1 MINMGVIGCGY
12 WGPNLIRNINS
23 SSKTNLK
30 WICDLDELKLNKISK
45 LYPSVNKT
53 NNIDDLL
60 NDSEIDA
67 VAIATPVSTHYP
79 IAKKS
84 LEKHKHVLIEKPI
97 SSTSEQA
104 EELITIAEKNNL
116 SLMCDHTYCYSSA
129 VRKIKNIIDSD
140 ILGDIL
146 YYDSTRINLG
156 LFQKDINV
164 AWDLAPHDLSIL
176 FHLFD
181 KKPLSLNATGA
192 IHTVDGIENIAYIS
206 LFYPNNLIAHINVNW
221 LSPLKQRKVIIT
233 GDKQMLLWD
242 DLNQSEGIKIYD
254 TGIGIEHF
262 PKKDKRKFL
271 ISYRH
276 GDINIPQ
283 LDSSEPL
290 SEVISEFVN
299 SIEQNRKSLTDGE
312 SGFNVLKVLE
322 AVNISLKNNGN
333 EVKLSF

>member
-1 MINMGVIGCGY
+1 MGVIGCGY

-23 SSKTNLK
+23 SSKANLK
-30 WICDLDELKLNKISK
+30 WVCDLDEVKLSKIGS
-45 LYPSVNKT
+45 LYPNVKKT

-60 NDSEIDA
+60 NDPQIDA
-67 VAIATPVSTHYP
+67 VAIATPVNTHYP
-79 IAKKS
+79 IAKKC
-84 LEKHKHVLIEKPI
+84 LNKYKNVLIEKPI
-97 SSTSEQA
+97 SSTSIQA
-104 EELITIAEKNNL
+104 EELISIAEKNNL

-129 VRKIKNIIDSD
+129 IRKIKDIIDD
-140 ILGDIL
+140 DVIGKVL

-176 FHLFD
+176 FYLFD
-181 KKPLSLNATGA
+181 QKPLTLNATGA
-192 IHTVDGIENIAYIS
+192 IHSVEGIENISYIS
-206 LFYPNNLIAHINVNW
+206 LFYPNNFIAHINVNW

-233 GDKQMLLWD
+233 GDKKMLLWD
-242 DLNQSEGIKIYD
+242 DLNQSESIKIYD

-262 PKKDKRKFL
+262 PEKDKRKFL

-276 GDINIPQ
+276 GDTNIPQ

-290 SEVISEFVN
+290 GEVINEFVN
-299 SIEQNRKSLTDGE
+299 SINENRKSLTDGI

-322 AVNISLKNNGN
+322 AVNASIKNNGN

>member
-30 WICDLDELKLNKISK
+30 WVCDLDEVQLNKIS
-45 LYPSVNKT
+45 SVYTNVKKT

-60 NDSEIDA
+60 NDPQIDA
-67 VAIATPVSTHYP
+67 VAIATPVNTHYS
-79 IAKKS
+79 IAKKC
-84 LEKHKHVLIEKPI
+84 LNKHKHVLIEKPI
-97 SSTSEQA
+97 SSTSIQA
-104 EELITIAEKNNL
+104 EELISIAEQNNL

-129 VRKIKNIIDSD
+129 IKKIKDIIDTD
-140 ILGDIL
+140 VLGKIL

-181 KKPLSLNATGA
+181 QKPLTLNATGA
-192 IHTVDGIENIAYIS
+192 IHSVEGIENISYIS
-206 LFYPNNLIAHINVNW
+206 LFYPNNFIAHINVNW

-233 GDKQMLLWD
+233 GDKKMLLWD
-242 DLNQSEGIKIYD
+242 DLNQSESIKIYD

-262 PKKDKRKFL
+262 PETDKRKFL

-290 SEVISEFVN
+290 CEVINEFVN
-299 SIEQNRKSLTDGE
+299 SIKENRKSLTDGI

-322 AVNISLKNNGN
+322 AVNKSLKNNGN